1 MNTTLTELKRQHGN
15 FAKLLGILRDE
26 LDAFNHDNSADF
38 ALMRDAMIYMTSFP
52 DRFHHPKED
61 LVFQAVVA
69 KRPDL
74 EETASELLL
83 EHEQILETGRHLLQE
98 LEFVTNDCIVA
109 RDSLESLGWDYVA
122 SMYRHMS
129 TEENTLF
136 RVAEETLE
144 PADWARIEL
153 SASSARDPV
162 FGPVVIDE
170 LSRLYDALVQRPDWK
185 LAS

>member
-1 MNTTLTELKRQHGN
+1 MNKTLAELKGQHGS
-15 FAKLLGILRDE
+15 FAKLLGVLRDE
-26 LDAFNHDNSADF
+26 LDAFNHEGSADF
-38 ALMRDAMIYMTSFP
+38 ALMRDCMLYMTSFP

-74 EETASELLL
+74 DKTAGTLLL
-83 EHEQILETGRHLLQE
+83 EHEQILETGRHLLQQ

-109 RDSLESLGWDYVA
+109 RDTLQSLGWEYVA
-122 SMYRHMS
+122 AMYRHMS
-129 TEENTLF
+129 TEESRLF
-136 RVAEETLE
+136 RVAEETLQ

-153 SASSARDPV
+153 AASSAQDPV
-162 FGPVVIDE
+162 FGPVVNAE
-170 LSRLYDALVQRPDWK
+170 LARLYDALVQRPVWK